1 MSEEGCERGKGA
13 RTFRD
18 QEESGEACQGVRCRE
33 MVVKSEVKDGLI
45 GIYVSFFLQSP
56 EAPELNVQQKLEESG
71 RVVSS
76 IRVIVR

>member
-1 MSEEGCERGKGA
+1 
-13 RTFRD
+13 
-18 QEESGEACQGVRCRE
+18 